1 MVTISALAWIL
12 LLSAEPA
19 PLRVGISQ
27 VSPYLSMPAGLPEGF
42 PVAVVNEAAAR
53 SGVRVAWVRVDH
65 RRWTLEESLRE
76 QVVDLWTT
84 AAVTET
90 RSREFHQTAPWW
102 SQEVQLLAPLEMEQP
117 RRIAV
122 LDTTA
127 TRELSGRLFPGS
139 EMLTARVPEDVVGY
153 FCRGEAEALFI
164 DEIAMQQFLLDR
176 PPGCRMAPLR
186 LRHFR
191 EANLQT
197 ALTAHRSRARDAE
210 RLRAAMQGMADE
222 GRIAQLADSYWTVP
236 TGGARRAIL
245 EAQERQQRL
254 ALQYSLGAVF
264 FGFLLVVVFH
274 WRQRRYVRQL
284 ERAEEALRGSENR
297 LQKAQ
302 ELARLG
308 YWDSDFVTGKLKWSP
323 LAYAIHDVPEEV
335 QLTRE
340 FFWNQVHPED
350 RSLVEAAVERT
361 RREGTPYQVTHRI
374 VTRSGATRWLR
385 QYAEAVRDATGEV
398 TGMQGAVLDITDIKL
413 LEAELHHAQKMESLG
428 RLAGGIAH
436 DFNNLLTVING
447 YSEML
452 VRQAAV
458 GLQGAKGL
466 EAIRQAGERAA
477 ELTRQLLSF
486 SRKEVIEPAPH
497 EVNRAVEELRRL
509 LDRVLGEKIAAR
521 FETAKE
527 PLWVRIDAGQLQ
539 QVLMNL
545 AVNARDAMPE
555 GGTLRITVRREEGET
570 AWASIAVEDTGI
582 GIPAQN
588 RELIFE
594 PFFTTRNQ
602 GTGLG
607 LAIVRGVVMEAGG
620 TVKVEAREGKGARIV
635 VRLPL
640 IPPPETRREDPPLRV
655 VEAGPLRVLLVEDD
669 RQVRRFVAEV
679 VAAGGHEV
687 LEAGDAKAAWER
699 IEREGWPEVVITD
712 VVLPG
717 ASGVELARRLRA
729 ERPDLPV
736 VLVSGYPDEEAGD
749 IMALSGPGLH
759 FLRKP
764 FTPDELMQTIGQ
776 AMVARRER

>member
-1 MVTISALAWIL
+1 
-12 LLSAEPA
+12 
-19 PLRVGISQ
+19 
-27 VSPYLSMPAGLPEGF
+27 
-42 PVAVVNEAAAR
+42 
-53 SGVRVAWVRVDH
+53 
-65 RRWTLEESLRE
+65 
-76 QVVDLWTT
+76 
-84 AAVTET
+84 
-90 RSREFHQTAPWW
+90 
-102 SQEVQLLAPLEMEQP
+102 
-117 RRIAV
+117 
-122 LDTTA
+122 
-127 TRELSGRLFPGS
+127 
-139 EMLTARVPEDVVGY
+139 
-153 FCRGEAEALFI
+153 
-164 DEIAMQQFLLDR
+164 
-176 PPGCRMAPLR
+176 
-186 LRHFR
+186 
-191 EANLQT
+191 
-197 ALTAHRSRARDAE
+197 
-210 RLRAAMQGMADE
+210 MADE

-245 EAQERQQRL
+245 EAHERQQRL

-284 ERAEEALRGSENR
+284 EEAEQALRTSERR

-335 QLTRE
+335 QPTRE
-340 FFWNQVHPED
+340 FFWSLVHGED
-350 RSLVEAAVERT
+350 RSLVKAAAERT
-361 RREGTPYQVTHRI
+361 RREGTPFQVTHRI

-385 QYAEAVRDATGEV
+385 QHAEAVRGANGEV

-452 VRQAAV
+452 VRQGAV
-458 GLQGAKGL
+458 EAQGAKGL
-466 EAIRQAGERAA
+466 GAIRQAGERAA

-486 SRKEVIEPAPH
+486 SRKEVIDPAPQ

-521 FETAKE
+521 FETAEE

-555 GGTLRITVRREEGET
+555 GGTLRVTVRREEGET
-570 AWASIAVEDTGI
+570 AWAAIAVEDTGI
-582 GIPAQN
+582 GIPEQN

-594 PFFTTRNQ
+594 PFYTTRNQ

-620 TVKVEAREGKGARIV
+620 TVKVEEREGKGARIV

-640 IPPPETRREDPPLRV
+640 IPPPETRREDPPVRV
-655 VEAGPLRVLLVEDD
+655 AEVGPLRVLLVEDD

-687 LEAGDAKAAWER
+687 IEAGDAKAAWER

-717 ASGVELARRLRA
+717 ASGVELARRVRA

-749 IMALSGPGLH
+749 IMALSGPGIH

-764 FTPDELMQTIGQ
+764 FTPAELLHAVSLAT
-776 AMVARRER
+776 VAQRER